1 MRRHRHEIILVDE
14 ESTHRTALAA
24 RLTGEGFTV
33 LPARHG
39 RAALQLLT
47 LGIRPC
53 VIVVD
58 VMKPSVA
65 GTEFR
70 RALSYEPAF
79 ANIPV
84 LVMKALTTLD
94 PQTSTPLAFA
104 RAFDART
111 LRERADQ
118 ACPPS
123 AGFRRPPSYR
133 VADVARRRSRTHRA
147 LGG

>member
-1 MRRHRHEIILVDE
+1 MRRHRHEIILVDD
-14 ESTHRTALAA
+14 ESTHRTALAM
-24 RLTGEGFTV
+24 RLTDAGFTV

-39 RAALQLLT
+39 RAALQLLR

-58 VMKPSVA
+58 VMKPAVA
-65 GTEFR
+65 GAEFR
-70 RALSYEPAF
+70 RALSYEPTF
-79 ANIPV
+79 AGIPV
-84 LVMKALTTLD
+84 LVLKALAPLD
-94 PQTSTPLAFA
+94 QQTSTPLAFA
-104 RAFDART
+104 RAFDVRA

>member
-1 MRRHRHEIILVDE
+1 MRRHRHEVILVDE
-14 ESTHRTALAA
+14 ESTHRSALAA
-24 RLTGEGFTV
+24 RLTDEGFTV

-58 VMKPSVA
+58 VLKPSVA

-70 RALSYEPAF
+70 RALSYEPTF
-79 ANIPV
+79 TDIPV
-84 LVMKALTTLD
+84 LVMRALAPLD
-94 PQTSTPLAFA
+94 QQSSTPLAFA
-104 RAFDART
+104 RAFDVRA
-111 LRERADQ
+111 LRERADHT
-118 ACPPS
+118 CPPS
-123 AGFRRPPSYR
+123 AGFRRPPSHR